1 MTLWVWGVSLFLFFV
16 GLAIVV
22 LRRQLLLML
31 LGLELMIAGTNIV
44 LVFYGGLRA
53 DADILGAAL
62 LILAVAAGE
71 AVVGLALILRA
82 YNLGLE
88 PDAPALRELRG

>member
-1 MTLWVWGVSLFLFFV
+1 MTLWAWGVSLFLFFS
-16 GLAIVV
+16 GLMIVV

-31 LGLELMIAGTNIV
+31 LGLELMITGANII
-44 LVFYGGLRA
+44 LVYYGGLRS

-62 LILAVAAGE
+62 LILAIAAGE

-88 PDAPALRELRG
+88 PEAPALRELKG